1 MRLIVI
7 LATVLIYAIT
17 CIAEDRPK
25 LKNLRLEATKP
36 IRGKARELY
45 NQLMLMRKE
54 PDFINYGFDGFGHS
68 KNWEKYVKWDKASY
82 SLQQECT
89 GESEK
94 ISNPVDRM
102 QSELSELCIATNY
115 LHQAG
120 IHYGRNHG
128 EDDKFT
134 KDVLPQIR
142 SALKVKK

>member
-7 LATVLIYAIT
+7 VAAVLIYATT
-17 CIAEDRPK
+17 CIAENRPQ
-25 LKNLRLEATKP
+25 LKNPRPEVTKS

-45 NQLMLMRKE
+45 NQLMSMRKE

-82 SLQQECT
+82 SLQQKCT

-120 IHYGRNHG
+120 NHYGRNHG
-128 EDDKFT
+128 ENDKFT
-134 KDVLPQIR
+134 KEVLPKIR
-142 SALKVKK
+142 SALKIK